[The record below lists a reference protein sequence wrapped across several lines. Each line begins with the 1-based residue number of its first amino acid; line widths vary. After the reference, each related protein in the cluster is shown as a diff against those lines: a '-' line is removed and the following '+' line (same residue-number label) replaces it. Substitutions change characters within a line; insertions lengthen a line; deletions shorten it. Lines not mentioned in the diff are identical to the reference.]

1 MPDESCRTCGGTL
14 IDCSLCAQCKEVISM
29 ICKICANRTLEQ
41 FHGSCM
47 YQIEC
52 IQTKTEIGMDYEIM
66 DPKILSLA

>member
-29 ICKICANRTLEQ
+29 ICKNCANRTLEQ

-47 YQIEC
+47 YQVEA
-52 IQTKTEIGMDYEIM
+52 IQTKTEIGMDYEYM
-66 DPKILSLA
+66 NPKILSLA